1 MFTVL
6 IVAAAIALVF
16 LMFNKPKPPT
26 SGPTPAP
33 VFDFSQLAAVRQAEP
48 ASVPDRRMQLI
59 SKRLQD
65 VEDERLTND
74 AIDDLIGTRPKPAA
88 RSAPAAS

>member
-33 VFDFSQLAAVRQAEP
+33 VFDFSQLAAVRTADP
-48 ASVPDRRMQLI
+48 VPDRRMQLI